1 VLILLPPL
9 LLYVSCLR
17 RSDIPLVCNHRCLFI
32 VYILFLIM
40 KIACSYCLYVTWSWI
55 LATCLSTVKR
65 VLFILK
71 IISVSPM
78 NSCLPRTHSITNPG
92 STAYHICDTIIF
104 LKWMSIYFCM
114 QQGHSSTE
122 TFTPLV
128 SVFKFEWKVRSTLHV
143 FSKDERDSWVFKVA
157 LSAELH
163 LIVPDTHLGRM
174 NMNMNIAYW

>member
-1 VLILLPPL
+1 
-9 LLYVSCLR
+9 
-17 RSDIPLVCNHRCLFI
+17 
-32 VYILFLIM
+32 
-40 KIACSYCLYVTWSWI
+40 
-55 LATCLSTVKR
+55 
-65 VLFILK
+65 
-71 IISVSPM
+71 
-78 NSCLPRTHSITNPG
+78 
-92 STAYHICDTIIF
+92 
-104 LKWMSIYFCM
+104 M

-174 NMNMNIAYW
+174 NMNMNIAY